1 MLQRYFGEV
10 LPYLEIAKQQ
20 SEETVIEEVI
30 VPKITGLSIASAK
43 SAVKELGLEIE
54 LENQNVDAESTI
66 VQEQIPRDG
75 VSVHKGS
82 KIIIH
87 Y

>member
-1 MLQRYFGEV
+1 MHRKYFGEV
-10 LPYLEIAKQQ
+10 LPYLEIAKEQN
-20 SEETVIEEVI
+20 EETVTEEVI
-30 VPKITGLSIASAK
+30 VPKITGLSIDKAQN
-43 SAVKELGLEIE
+43 AVKELGLEIE

-66 VQEQIPRDG
+66 VQNQIPRDG

-82 KIIIH
+82 KIIVH